1 MLIKRLSCKEMGR
14 HYGYPS
20 CCIENYLDQSDQ
32 TNIKAR
38 RKEYQFVYGFL
49 PCAQC
54 YEKLANG
61 ADINSLLVNRKCVG
75 PMCLD
80 RASGL
85 NYSDPVSQ
93 AQIFLTELDSLMGK
107 TVRLTM
113 LPYDNVGT
121 WDQIQ
126 FLINPKRLQRKKV
139 SEDRVMTFHNIKNI
153 ARLLRLD
160 NNRSKFKKHSN
171 NQ

>member
-1 MLIKRLSCKEMGR
+1 MLIKRLSCEEMGR
-14 HYGYPS
+14 HYGYPP
-20 CCIENYLDQSDQ
+20 CCIENYLNQSDQ

-38 RKEYQFVYGFL
+38 REQYQFVYGFL

-61 ADINSLLVNRKCVG
+61 ADVNFLLINRKCVG

-80 RASGL
+80 RASGF

-93 AQIFLTELDSLMGK
+93 TQVFLTELDSLMEK
-107 TVRLTM
+107 TVRLAK

-121 WDQIQ
+121 WEQIQ
-126 FLINPKRLQRKKV
+126 FLINPKRLRRKKV
-139 SEDRVMTFHNIKNI
+139 SEDRVMTFHNIRNI
-153 ARLLRLD
+153 AKLLKIQPAKSTKY
-160 NNRSKFKKHSN
+160 SKS
-171 NQ
+171 QIT